1 MGKKILYID
10 RGENMLKELL
20 KQKISE
26 ALSSVLPITAIVLI
40 LSFTNIAP
48 MPAGMMILFMF
59 GAVMLIVGMGF
70 FSLGAD
76 LSMMPMGTEAGR
88 KIFGRGKLRIIL
100 PVCFFIG
107 FAITIAEPDLQVL
120 AHQFTA
126 MPDMVIIITVAV
138 GVGVFLV
145 IAAMREYFGIK
156 LRTLLIIF
164 YALIF
169 LLSLFVRKDFLPL
182 AFDSGGV
189 TTGPITVPFIMALG
203 IGVAAMSKNESEES
217 SFGLV
222 ALCSIGP
229 ILAVMIMGMTVDS
242 AAVYAPDFD
251 IPDIID
257 SQQAGRQFAEGFPV
271 YIKEVAFGLTPIMVF
286 FAAFQIITHSFSRK
300 SIIKI
305 LVGTV
310 YTYIGLVLFL
320 TGVNVGFMPVGN
332 YIGKQIASLD
342 YNIILVPL
350 GMIMGYFIVV
360 AEPAV
365 HVLKKQV
372 EELTNGAIPAKSM
385 LLSLSVGVA
394 LSVGISMI
402 RVLYGIEIYKI
413 IVPGYLV
420 AILLSFFVPEVF
432 TAIAFDSGGVAS
444 GPMTATFLL
453 PFAMGVCDAV
463 GGNVLTDAFG
473 LVAMVAM
480 TPLITIQILGLV
492 YKYKEKK
499 AFRFVA
505 DEEGFV
511 IDDIIDYTL
520 DEEVCLWR
528 DMAAKE

>member
-1 MGKKILYID
+1 MSFI
-10 RGENMLKELL
+10 LKELL
-20 KQKISE
+20 KQKIGE
-26 ALSSVLPITAIVLI
+26 ALSAVLPITVIVLV

-48 MPAGMMILFMF
+48 MPAGMLILFIL

-76 LSMMPMGTEAGR
+76 ISMMPMGTEAGR
-88 KIFGRGKLRIIL
+88 KIFKTNKLWIII
-100 PVCFFIG
+100 PICFFIG
-107 FAITIAEPDLQVL
+107 TAITIAEPDLQVL

-126 MPDMVIIITVAV
+126 VPDLVIIITVAV
-138 GVGVFLV
+138 GVGLFLV
-145 IAAMREYFGIK
+145 AAVMREYFGIN

-164 YALIF
+164 YAGVF
-169 LLSLFVRKDFLPL
+169 VLSIFVRTDFLPV

-217 SFGLV
+217 NFGLV

-229 ILAVMIMGMTVDS
+229 ILAVLIMGMMVDS
-242 AAVYAPDFD
+242 TEVYPPDFH
-251 IPDIID
+251 IPNIED
-257 SQQAGRQFAEGFPV
+257 SQQAGQQFALGFPE
-271 YIKEVAFGLTPIMVF
+271 YMKEVALGLAPIMVF
-286 FAAFQIITHSFSRK
+286 FALFQLVTRSFNRK
-300 SIIKI
+300 NIIKI
-305 LVGTV
+305 LIGTL

-332 YIGKQIASLD
+332 YIGKQIAALPA
-342 YNIILVPL
+342 NWLLVPL
-350 GMIMGYFIVV
+350 GMLMGYFIVV

-372 EELTNGAIPAKSM
+372 EEITNGAIPAKSM

-394 LSVGISMI
+394 LSIGISML
-402 RVLYGIEIYKI
+402 RVLTGIPIYWF
-413 IVPGYLV
+413 IVPGYVIAL
-420 AILLSFFVPEVF
+420 ALSFIVPNVF

-453 PFAMGVCDAV
+453 PFAMGACDAV
-463 GGNVLTDAFG
+463 GGNILTDAFG

-480 TPLITIQILGLV
+480 TPLITIQILGLIYV
-492 YKYKEKK
+492 RKEKK
-499 AFRFVA
+499 TTDFTAG
-505 DEEGFV
+505 EEDFV

-520 DEEVCLWR
+520 DEGVQLWR
-528 DMAAKE
+528 TTAVKE